1 MTLFKRNIIATMS
14 LFGILAITVACKTE
28 KSNATV
34 NSQTEKDTLNIT
46 VLQTADIH
54 GQLDTHPELFW
65 EDEEA
70 LYFEVCDDDID
81 NDCNGETDEE
91 LVQECSIIK
100 SIEKSIGLFYIK

>member
-65 EDEEA
+65 EDEEIVFKNRGGLA
-70 LYFEVCDDDID
+70 NIQTLFERERQKNPDR
-81 NDCNGETDEE
+81 T
-91 LVQECSIIK
+91 IIVDG
-100 SIEKSIGLFYIK
+100 GLSLGG